1 MSGPITISAEERDLL
16 YHRILIHL
24 SGIDRVWGAVEADNF
39 EEADRLSRQF
49 SDELQLILND
59 LGWGEGRGEGPVELT
74 SSPDVVR
81 RTALFLRDLA
91 RAEDA
96 DERVEREEMKA
107 AEAENRRVRELCDR
121 LLAALDEAPAVSGG
135 AG

>member
-24 SGIDRVWGAVEADNF
+24 SGIDRVWGAVENLNF

-81 RTALFLRDLA
+81 RTALLLRDLA
-91 RAEDA
+91 KAEDA
-96 DERVEREEMKA
+96 HERVEREEMKA
-107 AEAENRRVRELCDR
+107 AEAENRRVRKLCDR
-121 LLAALDEAPAVSGG
+121 LLAVLDGAVAGG